1 MFKLFALIVLVWQ
14 CLSVQAFK
22 NPIKSSDGSDP
33 FIVSFK
39 HLTTTTWTDI
49 QITRGTTMQE
59 LKDATPK
66 VVWSDTTSSRCC
78 NVWAPEIWW
87 YECCSLKFYYT
98 AGVSGTFDDQY
109 LHVLKGSSTNI
120 WDSEWSYENRI
131 SIPNR
136 DLWSIDAT
144 LMFYGSA
151 TYLVYSAWDGAY
163 QCLFIAQ
170 MTSSSTVGDAVKIST
185 PTYDWEMVGANVN
198 EGPGK
203 LTFFPALY
211 HGGRTFLTFSASNCA
226 GTGYKLGRLELTGTN
241 PLSASSWTKYSEP
254 IFTSANGNYEPG
266 HNGFFTSEDGT
277 EIWMVYHASSASPGT
292 CDGARYTMVQSI
304 SWNSDGTPNLGSPVS
319 ESTSL
324 SEPA

>member
-1 MFKLFALIVLVWQ
+1 MLKFFALFVLVWQ

-33 FIVSFK
+33 FIVN
-39 HLTTTTWTDI
+39 LTTTTWTDI

-66 VVWSDTTSSRCC
+66 VVWSDSTSSRCC
-78 NVWAPEIWW
+78 NVCESPPWG
-87 YECCSLKFYYT
+87 SYYT

-120 WDSEWSYENRI
+120 WDSEWSYEGRI

-136 DLWSIDAT
+136 DYWSIDGT
-144 LMFYGSA
+144 LLFYGSA

-203 LTFFPALY
+203 LTFSALY

-226 GTGYKLGRLELTGTN
+226 GTGYELGRLELTGTN

>member
-1 MFKLFALIVLVWQ
+1 MLKFFALFVLVWQ
-14 CLSVQAFK
+14 CMSVQAFK

-33 FIVSFK
+33 FIVYSDGYYY
-39 HLTTTTWTDI
+39 LTTTTWTDI

-66 VVWSDTTSSRCC
+66 VVWSDSTSSRCC

-87 YECCSLKFYYT
+87 YAAESSWFIYYT

-109 LHVLKGSSTNI
+109 LHVLKGSSTSI
-120 WDSEWSYENRI
+120 WDSEWSYEGRI

-136 DLWSIDAT
+136 DYWSIDGT
-144 LMFYGSA
+144 LLFYGSA

-170 MTSSSTVGDAVKIST
+170 MTSSSTVGNAVKIST

-198 EGPGK
+198 EGPA
-203 LTFFPALY
+203 ALY
-211 HGGRTFLTFSASNCA
+211 HGGRTFLT
-226 GTGYKLGRLELTGTN
+226 R
-241 PLSASSWTKYSEP
+241 
-254 IFTSANGNYEPG
+254 PG

-277 EIWMVYHASSASPGT
+277 ETWMVYHASSASPGT

>member
-1 MFKLFALIVLVWQ
+1 MLKFFALFVLVWQ

-33 FIVSFK
+33 FIVYN
-39 HLTTTTWTDI
+39 LTTTTWTDI

-66 VVWSDTTSSRCC
+66 VVWTDSTSSRCC

-87 YECCSLKFYYT
+87 YAAESSWFIYYT

-109 LHVLKGSSTNI
+109 LHVLKGSSTSI
-120 WDSEWSYENRI
+120 WDSEWSYEGRI

-136 DLWSIDAT
+136 DYWSIDAT
-144 LMFYGSA
+144 LLFYGSA

-170 MTSSSTVGDAVKIST
+170 MTSSSTVGNAVKIST

-198 EGPGK
+198 EGPA
-203 LTFFPALY
+203 ALY

-277 EIWMVYHASSASPGT
+277 EIWVYHASSASPGT

>member
-1 MFKLFALIVLVWQ
+1 MLKFFALLVLVWQ

-33 FIVSFK
+33 FIVYSDGYYY
-39 HLTTTTWTDI
+39 LTTTTWTDI

-66 VVWSDTTSSRCC
+66 VVWSDSTSSRCC

-87 YECCSLKFYYT
+87 YAAESSWFIYYT

-109 LHVLKGSSTNI
+109 LHVLKGSSTSI
-120 WDSEWSYENRI
+120 WDSEWSYEGRI

-144 LMFYGSA
+144 LLFYGSA

-198 EGPGK
+198 EGPA
-203 LTFFPALY
+203 ALY
-211 HGGRTFLTFSASNCA
+211 YGGRTFLTFSASNCA

-254 IFTSANGNYEPG
+254 VFTNANGNYEPG

-277 EIWMVYHASSASPGT
+277 EIWMVYHASSTSPGT

>member
-1 MFKLFALIVLVWQ
+1 MFKFFALLVLVWQ

-33 FIVSFK
+33 FIVYSDGYYY
-39 HLTTTTWTDI
+39 LTTTTWTDI
-49 QITRGTTMQE
+49 QITRGTSMQE

-66 VVWSDTTSSRCC
+66 VVWSDSTSSRCC

-87 YECCSLKFYYT
+87 YAAESSWFIYYT

-120 WDSEWSYENRI
+120 WDSEWSYEGRI

-144 LMFYGSA
+144 LLFYGSA

-170 MTSSSTVGDAVKIST
+170 MTSSSTVGNAVKIAT

-198 EGPGK
+198 EGPA
-203 LTFFPALY
+203 ALY

-277 EIWMVYHASSASPGT
+277 ETWMVYHASSASPGT

>member
-1 MFKLFALIVLVWQ
+1 
-14 CLSVQAFK
+14 
-22 NPIKSSDGSDP
+22 
-33 FIVSFK
+33 
-39 HLTTTTWTDI
+39 
-49 QITRGTTMQE
+49 MQE

-66 VVWSDTTSSRCC
+66 VVWSDSTSSRCC

-87 YECCSLKFYYT
+87 YAAESSWFIYYT

-109 LHVLKGSSTNI
+109 LHVLKGSSTSI
-120 WDSEWSYENRI
+120 WDSEWSYESRI

-136 DLWSIDAT
+136 DLWSIDGT
-144 LMFYGSA
+144 LLFYGSA

-170 MTSSSTVGDAVKIST
+170 MTSSSTVGNAVKIST

-198 EGPGK
+198 EGPA
-203 LTFFPALY
+203 ALY
-211 HGGRTFLTFSASNCA
+211 YGGRTFLTFSASNCA
-226 GTGYKLGRLELTGTN
+226 GTGYELGRLELTGTD

-277 EIWMVYHASSASPGT
+277 EIWMVYHASSTSPGT